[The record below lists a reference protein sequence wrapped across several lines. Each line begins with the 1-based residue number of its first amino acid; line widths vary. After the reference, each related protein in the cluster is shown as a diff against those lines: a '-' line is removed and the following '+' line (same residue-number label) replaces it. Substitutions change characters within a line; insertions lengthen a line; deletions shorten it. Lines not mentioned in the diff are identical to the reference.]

1 MCTMWLPHSRV
12 DLDGCGGCFLHL
24 PAYAVPTFPHQV
36 GGSLKDSHVSGMWS
50 RTRVVHFDTYTQMHT
65 QTQMYG
71 ITPPPSESKANPQ
84 ALDPSYPRLG
94 FGAPNPSLGS
104 GSMPGSEPDPRLGGL

>member
-71 ITPPPSESKANPQ
+71 ITPPPPHNPRPIPKPWIRATRGSDLVHQIQ
-84 ALDPSYPRLG
+84 ASDPGLCPDPSRIRG
-94 FGAPNPSLGS
+94 
-104 GSMPGSEPDPRLGGL
+104 

>member
-1 MCTMWLPHSRV
+1 MCTIWLPHSRV

-71 ITPPPSESKANPQ
+71 ITPPPLRIQGQS
-84 ALDPSYPRLG
+84 
-94 FGAPNPSLGS
+94 PSLGS
-104 GSMPGSEPDPRLGGL
+104 ELPEARIWCTKSKPRIRVYTATLHHGLHSV